1 MVGTVRMRNGT
12 LVCSLLTL
20 TLLLT
25 SCGGRKLSDQK
36 WSQAE
41 TGIKQVDASL
51 HSGSYDAARTT
62 WKPVDNLIHAAY
74 PKLKKRDRKLADLV
88 WYNMGIVEIGFL
100 NKDWHLAE
108 QGAGALPSLLVKAHQ
123 AWKQAR

>member
-1 MVGTVRMRNGT
+1 MRNAM
-12 LVCSLLTL
+12 LVCSLLTVAA
-20 TLLLT
+20 LLT
-25 SCGGRKLSDQK
+25 SCGGSNLTDQK

-51 HSGSYDAARTT
+51 HAGSYDAARTT

-74 PKLKKRDRKLADLV
+74 PKLKKHDRKLADLV

-108 QGAGALPSLLVKAHQ
+108 QGADALPDLLTQAHKV
-123 AWKQAR
+123 WNQAR